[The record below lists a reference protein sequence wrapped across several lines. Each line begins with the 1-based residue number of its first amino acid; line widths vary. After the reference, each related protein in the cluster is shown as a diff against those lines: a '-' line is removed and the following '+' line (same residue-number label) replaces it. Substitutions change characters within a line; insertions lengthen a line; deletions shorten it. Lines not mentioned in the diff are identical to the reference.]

1 MKLRFHLL
9 LFPLI
14 FLNPEESLAFTLSKG
29 KTNDWRPDTVSV
41 EEMAR
46 HFQEWAD
53 DIPYRPEATLDRLLT
68 NKMRAFL
75 VYEAD
80 ADGGRDAFFMDS
92 PKLEELAS
100 GGAESGLPP
109 SYWRPLRDEQD
120 TSKVYLQW
128 YNSRPDYARGIDRKA
143 LARTMNNRTDKG
155 VATWF
160 TGPICLTAR
169 SRSYCHNQVA
179 QYAKVFEVKQG
190 EIVGGPYT
198 LEEQRGLYSD
208 STANRR
214 HIGITYWEELYGKDE
229 LALFANELKQQIGAD
244 TTRLFES
251 GFDYTFLLT
260 TDARGK
266 AHLHLL
272 WSTLTGKQLEVDADS
287 LAKAPE
293 WVRQFF
299 AKSKTDVTRLTQ
311 AVEALPAG
319 RFGHF
324 ITTDGRIFPGR
335 YLRFCYDFLSK
346 RFTVTD
352 YLFDAR
358 RPRTI
363 CSTPGAPY
371 RQVRTSPNRPANAS
385 PGRERAF

>member
-272 WSTLTGKQLEVDADS
+272 WPKQLSTAGWEQARRLVD
-287 LAKAPE
+287 
-293 WVRQFF
+293 
-299 AKSKTDVTRLTQ
+299 
-311 AVEALPAG
+311 AVEAMPAG
-319 RFGHF
+319 GFGHF
-324 ITTDGRIFPGR
+324 VTTDGRIFPGR
-335 YLRFCYDFLSK
+335 YLKFCYRS
-346 RFTVTD
+346 RWTVED
-352 YLFDAR
+352 YLYQTRKPVDA
-358 RPRTI
+358 PRKE
-363 CSTPGAPY
+363 P
-371 RQVRTSPNRPANAS
+371 TSSRLLNELDRLLYP
-385 PGRERAF
+385 